1 MKKVKGPDHKGPKG
15 QTGIGK
21 KIATPTTKKV
31 AKPASAKT
39 AALKMGELM
48 HTKVHKTHAMKEKRN
63 KTAKYH

>member
-1 MKKVKGPDHKGPKG
+1 MAVKKPVNHRGPKG
-15 QTGIGK
+15 QTDIGK
-21 KIATPTTKKV
+21 KIPVTETKRQP
-31 AKPASAKT
+31 KPAAAKT